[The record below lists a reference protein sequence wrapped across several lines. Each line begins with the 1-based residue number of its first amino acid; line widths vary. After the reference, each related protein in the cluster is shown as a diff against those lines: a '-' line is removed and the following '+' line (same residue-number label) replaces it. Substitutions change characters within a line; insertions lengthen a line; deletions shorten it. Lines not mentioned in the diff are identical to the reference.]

1 MHAITICQKRK
12 VKCVDSAQ
20 HFLNFPYPTSPGPQ
34 CVRRWWQVPSMRVRG
49 EQYSIKE
56 IHERSFILNKLSS
69 FCTQNIW
76 NTYDNLC
83 LKTVHLIQ
91 KCLSRVGVGR
101 VSFKKIKDVPHPIV
115 INLGQRS
122 FTFLVSIFSSGHNRY
137 KPYQSG
143 VAVGD
148 VV

>member
-1 MHAITICQKRK
+1 M
-12 VKCVDSAQ
+12 S
-20 HFLNFPYPTSPGPQ
+20 
-34 CVRRWWQVPSMRVRG
+34 
-49 EQYSIKE
+49 EQSGK
-56 IHERSFILNKLSS
+56 
-69 FCTQNIW
+69 
-76 NTYDNLC
+76 
-83 LKTVHLIQ
+83 
-91 KCLSRVGVGR
+91 GV
-101 VSFKKIKDVPHPIV
+101 FKKKEPYRYVPHPIV